1 LLEEHGAKFVHIRGE
16 DNVVA
21 DALSRLDKEEQDV
34 AIPAGKLM
42 VMCLTRMDHNE
53 GLEEPSPHC
62 FASLTDEE
70 LERFPMSPPLIG
82 KEQRKIADF
91 RQQLLK
97 AHGDSK
103 VTVRT
108 LENVPLLCVN
118 SKVAVPPPLNNRIVK
133 WCHGCLKH
141 PGETRM
147 HQTLAQ
153 TFYWPGMKA
162 QCEHHVKHC
171 SICQLCKKHNTKCGK
186 LPQKDVEKS
195 EPWSRVNVDLIGPL
209 NVRAQ
214 NGRFKLNA
222 LTMIDPA
229 TGWFE
234 IVQLKD
240 TTAATV
246 AAAFD
251 DTWLSRY
258 PRPQFIGMDGG
269 SENKA
274 EFRQTII
281 NYGLGPGMKRST
293 THNPQANSVAER
305 QGRGG

>member
-1 LLEEHGAKFVHIRGE
+1 MLFGQKIVVHADHMNILYPNLTNDRIIRWRCLLEEHGAKFVHIRGV

-97 AHGDSK
+97 AHGESK
-103 VTVRT
+103 VTVKT
-108 LENVPLLCVN
+108 LENIPLLCVN
-118 SKVAVPPPLNNRIVK
+118 NRVAIPPELANRILK
-133 WCHGCLKH
+133 WCHDCSNH

-153 TFYWPGMKA
+153 MFCWPNMKA
-162 QCEHHVKHC
+162 HCELHV
-171 SICQLCKKHNTKCGK
+171 N
-186 LPQKDVEKS
+186 
-195 EPWSRVNVDLIGPL
+195 
-209 NVRAQ
+209 
-214 NGRFKLNA
+214 
-222 LTMIDPA
+222 
-229 TGWFE
+229 
-234 IVQLKD
+234 
-240 TTAATV
+240 
-246 AAAFD
+246 
-251 DTWLSRY
+251 
-258 PRPQFIGMDGG
+258 
-269 SENKA
+269 
-274 EFRQTII
+274 
-281 NYGLGPGMKRST
+281 
-293 THNPQANSVAER
+293 
-305 QGRGG
+305 